1 MLDNY
6 DNLKLAS
13 DSILPHVRTDIVKYL
28 KTSKD
33 YSVRRM
39 QLNYFL
45 NPYKDI
51 YAKLSG
57 GLLEEMFGGVG
68 GEVLYRPFNGTWGVG
83 AEIWRVRQRG
93 YNQMFDFE
101 PDTPYETTTGHIN
114 LYIKEPRSQVLL
126 TLRGGKFLAQDSG
139 INFDFSRRF
148 KSGLRV
154 GAFFSLTDISE
165 AEFGEG
171 SFDKGFYFYIPVD
184 IFFNFY
190 NKGNAAFG
198 LRPITR
204 DGAAILVHSH
214 HLWGITEQAQAHTI
228 LRDLDD
234 IYD

>member
-1 MLDNY
+1 MSLT
-6 DNLKLAS
+6 
-13 DSILPHVRTDIVKYL
+13 P
-28 KTSKD
+28 
-33 YSVRRM
+33 
-39 QLNYFL
+39 
-45 NPYKDI
+45 PY
-51 YAKLSG
+51 
-57 GLLEEMFGGVG
+57 
-68 GEVLYRPFNGTWGVG
+68 
-83 AEIWRVRQRG
+83 Q
-93 YNQMFDFE
+93 
-101 PDTPYETTTGHIN
+101 TTTGHIN
-114 LYIKEPRSQVLL
+114 IYLKEPRSQVLL

-154 GAFFSLTDISE
+154 GAFFSLLQIFLKPSLE
-165 AEFGEG
+165 KEV
-171 SFDKGFYFYIPVD
+171 FDKGFYFYIPVD

-214 HLWGITEQAQAHTI
+214 HLWGITEQAQGHTI

>member
-1 MLDNY
+1 
-6 DNLKLAS
+6 
-13 DSILPHVRTDIVKYL
+13 
-28 KTSKD
+28 
-33 YSVRRM
+33 M
-39 QLNYFL
+39 QLNYFS

-68 GEVLYRPFNGTWGVG
+68 GEILYRPFNRTWGIG
-83 AEIWRVRQRG
+83 AELWRVRQRG

-101 PDTPYETTTGHIN
+101 PDTAYQTTTGHIN
-114 LYIKEPRSQVLL
+114 IYVKEPRSQVLL

-214 HLWGITEQAQAHTI
+214 HLWGITEQAQGHTI